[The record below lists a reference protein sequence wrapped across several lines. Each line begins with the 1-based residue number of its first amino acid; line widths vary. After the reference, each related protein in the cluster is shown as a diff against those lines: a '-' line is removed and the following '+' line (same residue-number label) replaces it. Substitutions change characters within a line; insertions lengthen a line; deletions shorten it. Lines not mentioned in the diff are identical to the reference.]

1 MTGLSAR
8 NFRLHQRGELRAGW
22 FADVV
27 VFDPQRIRD
36 VATYEKPLTQSEGV
50 ELVFVNGAL
59 GLDAGAAT
67 QQHAGRLLRRE
78 HRDAA

>member
-1 MTGLSAR
+1 
-8 NFRLHQRGELRAGW
+8 
-22 FADVV
+22 
-27 VFDPQRIRD
+27 